1 MSPAPPQ
8 TAPEESPKLRRQL
21 STVDVALLVAGIIIG
36 VGIFSTPG
44 IVAANLSSKGWI
56 LVAWGLGGV
65 IALSGALALG
75 ELGAAF
81 PRAGGDY
88 VYLRR
93 CLGELPAF
101 LYGWLFLTVSGTGS
115 IAALAAAAGQ
125 YSGGLWSDTSGAGDR
140 IPGVAVAA
148 VLIIGLT
155 AINIVGLR
163 AGALVQNLLT
173 GIKFATLLAVV
184 VLGFAAPAPPV
195 VETPPV
201 EAASLWLG
209 IPVAGLVLALVPI
222 CFTYMGW
229 NAAGYVGGEV
239 RDPGRRLPRGLLLG
253 TGLVVVLY
261 LLINGAYLHAL
272 TPAQM
277 SGDMLVASSACT
289 PILGERVHA
298 LISIMVLISILGG
311 LNGMVLSQAR
321 VLYAMSR
328 DGHFF
333 KLFERIHPRLGTPV
347 WALALQGA
355 WALVLVATGTFE
367 QLVSYTTFVMV
378 AMGCLVVGSVFVVR
392 RQAVVTEFRAPT
404 AAVVIFLAA
413 SVLILVGVM
422 RFAPINALVG
432 LVMALVGC
440 LVFFVWRAVR

>member
-1 MSPAPPQ
+1 
-8 TAPEESPKLRRQL
+8 
-21 STVDVALLVAGIIIG
+21 VDVALLVAGIIIG

-44 IVAANLSSKGWI
+44 IVAANLSSKAWI

-93 CLGELPAF
+93 CMGEMPAF

-115 IAALAAAAGQ
+115 IAALAAAAGE
-125 YSGGLWSDTSGAGDR
+125 YTEGLRPGLADGDF
-140 IPGVAVAA
+140 PVGVGVAAA
-148 VLIIGLT
+148 LIVGLT
-155 AINIVGLR
+155 IVNILGLR

-173 GIKFATLLAVV
+173 GIKFATLLAIV
-184 VLGFAAPAPPV
+184 VLGFAATAPPAV
-195 VETPPV
+195 DVPV
-201 EAASLWLG
+201 TEANGSWAG
-209 IPVAGLVLALVPI
+209 IPVGGLVLALVPI

-239 RDPGRRLPRGLLLG
+239 REPGRRLPRGILLG

-277 SGDMLVASSACT
+277 DGDMLVASSACR
-289 PILGERVHA
+289 PILGERVHV
-298 LISIMVLISILGG
+298 LISVMVLISILGG
-311 LNGMVLSQAR
+311 LNGMVLSQGR
-321 VLYAMSR
+321 VMYAMAR

-333 KLFERIHPRLGTPV
+333 RLFGRIHPRLGTPA
-347 WALALQGA
+347 WSLALQGF
-355 WALVLVATGTFE
+355 WAMVLVFTGKFE

-378 AMGCLVVGSVFVVR
+378 AMACLVVGSVFIVR
-392 RQAVVTEFRAPT
+392 RRAVKTPFRAPT
-404 AAVVIFLAA
+404 AAVVLFLAA
-413 SVLILVGVM
+413 SVLILVGVL
-422 RFAPINALVG
+422 RFAPVAALVG
-432 LVMALVGC
+432 LLMALVGIV
-440 LVFFVWRAVR
+440 VFYVWRILRTTSQSSNS